1 MHPRSRTVS
10 RALGLGLLAM
20 LVVLV
25 LSACGRVEKEAE
37 VPHLPDEAK
46 ALQPGEYRTE
56 EFEPSFSFRVGKGWE
71 NDPPEAFDV
80 LLLGQKTG
88 GLGAVNVQRVYE
100 PSKSGTPIV
109 VHTPKNLVGWLE
121 HHSYLKT
128 SDPKPVSVGGVE
140 GQQVDVAVANDL
152 PGDYHSGM
160 CSPIADS
167 PIADVEECVDL
178 FRVSTHH
185 SPIFVWESDEL
196 RLIVLQNELSGQTVA
211 LGFVSSAGD
220 FDKFAPEAQKV
231 IDTVKWKSP

>member
-1 MHPRSRTVS
+1 MHPRRRTV
-10 RALGLGLLAM
+10 RHPLGLGLLAL
-20 LVVLV
+20 LVFLL
-25 LSACGRVEKEAE
+25 LSACGGDETESNKAR
-37 VPHLPDEAK
+37 PLPEDRK
-46 ALQPGEYRTE
+46 ALAPGEYRTE

-71 NDPPEAFDV
+71 NNPPEAYDV

-88 GLGAVNVQRVYE
+88 GLGAANVQRVYE

-109 VHTPKNLVGWLE
+109 VHTPKDLVGWLE
-121 HHSYLKT
+121 HHPYLKT

-152 PGDYHSGM
+152 PGDYHSGL
-160 CSPIADS
+160 CS

-185 SPIFVWESDEL
+185 SPIFVSGSDEL

-211 LGFVSSAGD
+211 LGYASRSTY